1 MLSRYIKYILTYIC
15 ILKLNPIQ
23 TFIAYDCGGPQINIS
38 AFNSIDV
45 DLCET
50 PKPTEIESL
59 PKIKLLQKVE
69 IHTQY
74 FRACFISVDY
84 LITRCSTFEDA
95 QMVDGGYYSEV
106 IELGHARCD
115 DLHQKLIYQ
124 TPFGG
129 IISGLRINETFITS
143 HTSGGILDKYGNC
156 EGTTFTNARGT
167 WNNVIVQAKYKIH
180 LSEGIALANNKE
192 NILILPT
199 GSRLKLSDSYGLDQ
213 YKGEVIWRNEK
224 SDCSINEYDV
234 LYDGPASLV
243 ISLEH
248 NNHKTE
254 TYIVETTHIAFALKK
269 ISITFAC
276 NIPVVQTENNQL
288 LILSN
293 PTYVNI
299 FSPKKIQPF
308 NTDLLSYIN
317 TKFVYLEYT
326 IKRTVTNLYQDLTKK
341 QCNFERQL
349 LLQKLSL
356 ASYSLSEFAYTIGE
370 GPGFVAIKNGEIIYL
385 QKCKP
390 VNVEISIQNSC
401 FNELPVLF
409 NNKTFFMAPKT
420 HVLQTYG
427 TQIDCNEY
435 LPPAFQKN
443 GKWFSLTPKP
453 HKVNDPQSLKPDT
466 ALTWSYESSDNFMTA
481 GIYTPDIMKALQNHL
496 MFPQESES
504 VQRNLIRQTLGHS
517 VIDQGINVKNLI
529 DEQTISKLVHKEIH
543 NMWGWFTSFGNIMS
557 GVLGIVIIF
566 KMVVTFINAGL
577 NISLLYNTFGWSFK
591 LIGGLFSNI
600 THHLM
605 HNKHKKQYNSNNS
618 EYKLIDTDVQNKKS
632 EALIVPYQRRLS
644 V

>member
-1 MLSRYIKYILTYIC
+1 MLSFNIKLLTYILC
-15 ILKLNPIQ
+15 ILKLSPVQN
-23 TFIAYDCGGPQINIS
+23 FIAYDCGGPQINIS

-45 DLCET
+45 DFCESQI
-50 PKPTEIESL
+50 PTEIETV

-69 IHTQY
+69 IHPQY
-74 FRACFISVDY
+74 FKSCFISVDY

-95 QMVDGGYYSEV
+95 QMVDGGYYSEI
-106 IELGHARCD
+106 IELGHARCE
-115 DLHQKLIYQ
+115 DLHHKLIYQ
-124 TPFGG
+124 TPLGG
-129 IISGLRINETFITS
+129 IISGIRVNETFMTS
-143 HTSGGILDKYGNC
+143 HTSGGVLDKYGNC

-167 WNNVIVQAKYKIH
+167 WNNVIIQAKYKIH
-180 LSEGIALANNKE
+180 LSEGTALANTKE

-199 GSRLKLSDSYGLDQ
+199 GSRLKLSESYGLDQ
-213 YKGEVIWRNEK
+213 YKGEVIWTNER
-224 SDCSINEYDV
+224 SDCSITEYDV
-234 LYDGPASLV
+234 LYDGPASIV
-243 ISLEH
+243 TSISR
-248 NNHKTE
+248 NHQKIE
-254 TYIVETTHIAFALKK
+254 TFIVETTYIAFALKK
-269 ISITFAC
+269 ISMTFAC
-276 NIPVVQTENNQL
+276 NIPVIQTENNQL

-293 PTYVNI
+293 SMYVNT
-299 FSPKKIQPF
+299 FTPKKIQPF

-326 IKRTVTNLYQDLTKK
+326 IKRTVTNLYEDLTKK
-341 QCNFERQL
+341 QCNLERQL
-349 LLQKLSL
+349 LLQKLTL
-356 ASYSLSEFAYTIGE
+356 ASYSLSEFAYTIGD

-390 VNVEISIQNSC
+390 VNVEISIQTSC
-401 FNELPVLF
+401 FNELPVSY
-409 NNKTFFMAPKT
+409 NNKTLFMTPKT
-420 HVLQTYG
+420 HILQTYG

-435 LPPAFQKN
+435 LPSAFQKN
-443 GKWFSLTPKP
+443 GKWFSLTPQP
-453 HKVNDPQSLKPDT
+453 HKVNNPQTLKPDT
-466 ALTWSYESSDNFMTA
+466 TLTWSYESSENFMTA

-543 NMWGWFTSFGNIMS
+543 NMWGWFTNFGNIMS

-566 KMVVTFINAGL
+566 KMVVTFINTGL

-605 HNKHKKQYNSNNS
+605 HNKHKKQYNSKNS
-618 EYKLIDTDVQNKKS
+618 ECKLIDTDVQNKKS